1 MADKELKSLN
11 FGGEDTYFPLPIV
24 TSEDND
30 KILMVVD
37 GKWVAGDVPVQSG
50 AYVWEKHHMSS
61 TITETAEE
69 GRYYLAKTNS
79 YIQSAELEYG
89 TIAPVYDA
97 TQKTW
102 IMPNSTI
109 GTLAGSGSSG
119 STNLPGIENATYYR
133 FTNQPN
139 IWYLVEGY
147 YLQENEISGN
157 TIYLKYTMK
166 YEASPESCGYVVD
179 DDSAKYPE
187 AGWQDNCYYD
197 KIDLA

>member
-11 FGGEDTYFPLPIV
+11 FGGEDTYFPLPPV

-37 GKWVAGDVPVQSG
+37 GEWVAGYVPVQSG
-50 AYVWEKHHMSS
+50 AYVWEKHCMSS
-61 TITETAEE
+61 TITETVEE
-69 GRYYLAKTNS
+69 GYYYIAKTNS

-109 GTLAGSGSSG
+109 GTLAGSGSG
-119 STNLPGIENATYYR
+119 ESTNLPGIENATYYR

-147 YLQENEISGN
+147 YLQENDISGN

-166 YEASPESCGYVVD
+166 YEAPLESCGYVVD

-187 AGWQDNCYYD
+187 AGWQDGCYYD
-197 KIDLA
+197 KVDLA